1 MGNAA
6 EKVAYGTRRRYL
18 RGKQLDSVMNYPIK
32 NAIID
37 YAKNGD
43 CTFLYNAATELYSTY
58 PRCVCDCLMNL
69 LGTHDT
75 ERILTVLGGKSSE
88 GLSNA
93 ELSTLR
99 MSEDERKYAISLLKI
114 ASAIQYTLYGFPSV
128 FYGDEAGIEGY
139 RDPFC
144 RMPYP
149 WGRECKELLEHY
161 KALGKIR
168 KEHSAYAG
176 GDFKVV
182 AHNKGLFA
190 FVRENEK
197 EKMLTVTN
205 RASFEIKYNT
215 GSKWRDAITGE
226 VGEGEIPLSSNS
238 FRIVEIL

>member
-1 MGNAA
+1 
-6 EKVAYGTRRRYL
+6 
-18 RGKQLDSVMNYPIK
+18 MNYPIK

-37 YAKNGD
+37 YMKNGD
-43 CTFLYNAATELYSTY
+43 CTFLYNAAVELYSTY

-75 ERILTVLGGKSSE
+75 ERILTVLGGKNSE

-99 MSEDERKYAISLLKI
+99 MSESERAYAVSLLKM
-114 ASAIQYTLYGFPSV
+114 ASAIQYTIFGFPSV

-149 WGRECKELLEHY
+149 WGRECSELVEHY
-161 KALGKIR
+161 KALGKLR
-168 KEHSAYAG
+168 LEHTAYAG

-182 AHNKGLFA
+182 AHDKGLFA
-190 FVRENEK
+190 FIRENES
-197 EKMLTVTN
+197 EKLLTVVN
-205 RASFEIKYNT
+205 RASFEIRYSV
-215 GSKWRDAITGE
+215 GAKWRDAITGE
-226 VGEGEIPLSSNS
+226 VDEGEILIPSNT
-238 FRIVEIL
+238 FKIIEIL